1 MIDRL
6 ANLGL
11 GLEWL
16 DIIVGIVVI
25 VRVVMYV
32 VGLEGVSG
40 DTLTDQASL
49 TSE

>member
-1 MIDRL
+1 MTDCL
-6 ANLGL
+6 ADLD
-11 GLEWL
+11 LEWL

-40 DTLTDQASL
+40 DMLTDPASL
-49 TSE
+49 PSE

>member
-1 MIDRL
+1 MTDRL
-6 ANLGL
+6 AELGL

-40 DTLTDQASL
+40 DTLMDPASQP
-49 TSE
+49 SE